1 MWPIEVG
8 VMKGYICQLELATVD
23 PPAPVKVRKLA
34 KVLGLNKA
42 DLLLL
47 RMSTKAPSEIRGI
60 LKREVVATQR
70 RKELTTVMVTRTS

>member
-1 MWPIEVG
+1 
-8 VMKGYICQLELATVD
+8 MKGYICQLELATVD

-47 RMSTKAPSEIRGI
+47 AYVTKAPSEIRGI
-60 LKREVVATQR
+60 LKRSVVGDAEGQGANDCHGDL
-70 RKELTTVMVTRTS
+70 EPL